1 MRIRFRGTFH
11 RYLRRLGVHHALI
24 LPQHPR
30 ANGLVERVNGM
41 ILQGIQRLLQEVPDK
56 TLEEVIPDVLAG
68 LHFLP
73 HKLGHQPFVAT
84 FK

>member
-1 MRIRFRGTFH
+1 M
-11 RYLRRLGVHHALI
+11 I

-30 ANGLVERVNGM
+30 ANGLVEWVNSVM
-41 ILQGIQRLLQEVPDK
+41 LQGIQRLLQEVPDK
-56 TLEEVIPDVLAG
+56 SLEEVIPDVLAG
-68 LHFLP
+68 LRFLP